1 MKFYSIIF
9 PLQFKCVVDHLSG
22 DRATGN
28 GSGVQVV
35 LTTST
40 GCVHG
45 GDGVGSPKRDPTE
58 LGRSAAEM
66 ALKSAAKVCVDQHM
80 QVRAISVVVSL
91 SCWLLMGADDPGSGL
106 ALVLKVCSKS
116 LLAVCGNVICERP
129 EMSCCFYPPS
139 VNLFLNKGFRLLS

>member
-1 MKFYSIIF
+1 M
-9 PLQFKCVVDHLSG
+9 VDHLSG

-80 QVRAISVVVSL
+80 QVRAIFEVVL
-91 SCWLLMGADDPGSGL
+91 AQHKYQKGL
-106 ALVLKVCSKS
+106 QKFVRLRKKLCDEMFCFPSMHMQCS
-116 LLAVCGNVICERP
+116 LLDP
-129 EMSCCFYPPS
+129 F
-139 VNLFLNKGFRLLS
+139 

>member
-80 QVRAISVVVSL
+80 QVRAIFVVLFL
-91 SCWLLMGADDPGSGL
+91 SWWLLMGADDPGPGL
-106 ALVLKVCSKS
+106 ALVLKVCSKPP
-116 LLAVCGNVICERP
+116 LLP
-129 EMSCCFYPPS
+129 PPS
-139 VNLFLNKGFRLLS
+139 PFVQTLFVNVPKCLIASTLPRSIC

>member
-80 QVRAISVVVSL
+80 QVRAIFEVVLTIRAQHKYQKGLQKFVRLRKKLCDEMFCFSL
-91 SCWLLMGADDPGSGL
+91 MHMQCSFLDP
-106 ALVLKVCSKS
+106 
-116 LLAVCGNVICERP
+116 
-129 EMSCCFYPPS
+129 F
-139 VNLFLNKGFRLLS
+139 